1 MSDTPIMRRIE
12 PAPEEVQVAVTNL
25 EAACKAWPAQE
36 VTASTAP
43 PSEPS
48 PYANLCS
55 TVLYGDLVSF
65 AFWFGV
71 CAGIL
76 GGVFVLRPVVR
87 WIYRYL
93 RQMGGMVRKR
103 RTA

>member
-1 MSDTPIMRRIE
+1 MGMFVE
-12 PAPEEVQVAVTNL
+12 PAPEEVQVAVSNL
-25 EAACKAWPAQE
+25 ESACKAWPAQE
-36 VTASTAP
+36 LMSSTAP

-65 AFWFGV
+65 AFWLGI
-71 CAGIL
+71 CAGVV
-76 GGVFVLRPVVR
+76 GGVFVLRPVVQWVW
-87 WIYRYL
+87 WIL
-93 RQMGGMVRKR
+93 RGIGGAIRNR